1 MDKFEE
7 CFGLGAS
14 PAVAQRLADCASGI
28 ENSADVARDIVTVFP
43 LPAGTKA

>member
-14 PAVAQRLADCASGI
+14 PAVAQRLADCVSGI
-28 ENSADVARDIVTVFP
+28 EYSADVARDIVTAFP
-43 LPAGTKA
+43 LTAGSKT